1 MGDSATV
8 ADHLTM
14 EQLEAGLDHIRRSPK
29 DGGPVVMIVRRPEE
43 NAREVA
49 AEGELDVDAGLA
61 GDNWKTR
68 GSASTP
74 DGSADPV
81 AQITIMNSRVLAL
94 LARSE
99 ERWKLSGDQLI
110 IDMDMS
116 IEGLPPGTRLRRW
129 IGGHRGVGEASHGLR
144 EVRRPFRRGRAEVR
158 EHAYWKEPEAPR
170 RQHEDRPVRDGPR
183 RRRRRAPLGVSEGRR
198 SARADL
204 GSGKGSQ
211 FATTLTAISA
221 VVRSSLKNS
230 SGYCRARKRR

>member
-1 MGDSATV
+1 MGDSVTV

-14 EQLEAGLDHIRRSPK
+14 EQLEAGLDHIRRSPR

-43 NAREVA
+43 NAREVVM
-49 AEGELDVDAGLA
+49 EEELDVDAGLA

-81 AQITIMNSRVLAL
+81 AQITIMNARVLAL

-116 IEGLPPGTRLRRW
+116 IESLPPGTRLGVGSAVIEVSEKPHTGCGKFAGRFGTDALRFVSTPT
-129 IGGHRGVGEASHGLR
+129 GRSLRLRGVNTRIVQSGT
-144 EVRRPFRRGRAEVR
+144 VRVGDIVER
-158 EHAYWKEPEAPR
+158 
-170 RQHEDRPVRDGPR
+170 
-183 RRRRRAPLGVSEGRR
+183 L
-198 SARADL
+198 
-204 GSGKGSQ
+204 SG
-211 FATTLTAISA
+211 
-221 VVRSSLKNS
+221 
-230 SGYCRARKRR
+230 

>member
-1 MGDSATV
+1 MADSVTV

-14 EQLEAGLDHIRRSPK
+14 EQLEAGLNHIRRSPK
-29 DGGPVVMIVRRPEE
+29 DGGPVVMIVGRPEE

-68 GSASTP
+68 GSTSTP

-116 IEGLPPGTRLRRW
+116 IEGLPPGTRLGVGSAVIEVSEKPHTGCGKFAGRFGADALRFVSTPT
-129 IGGHRGVGEASHGLR
+129 GRSLRLRGVNTR
-144 EVRRPFRRGRAEVR
+144 
-158 EHAYWKEPEAPR
+158 
-170 RQHEDRPVRDGPR
+170 
-183 RRRRRAPLGVSEGRR
+183 
-198 SARADL
+198 
-204 GSGKGSQ
+204 
-211 FATTLTAISA
+211 
-221 VVRSSLKNS
+221 VVRSGTVRVGDVVERLSE
-230 SGYCRARKRR
+230 